1 MEEQI
6 RKQLKS
12 IMQQEVVLATGCT
25 EPGAVALCVAKAV
38 ETLGFEPTTINIKL
52 SKNVYKNAMGVGIP
66 GTGMIGLPIA
76 VAMAVTHGDSSRG
89 LEVLTLPAD
98 QVEEA
103 KQWLANN
110 AGKINIGVKETSD
123 KLYIECNVSSASC
136 CAAEASTATAVIAK
150 RHTNFIFI
158 KKDDT
163 VLLDHKI
170 GLFQE
175 QAGDDN
181 PQEDN
186 KQRLELTAR
195 MVYDYATT
203 APLEELKWLL
213 DTVEYNAAA
222 SECGLSGM
230 GLHTGEILME
240 QARGDM
246 VHTVVARTV
255 AASDA
260 RMDGCTKPV
269 YSNSG
274 SGNQGI
280 TCTLPSYYYGKL
292 KGCSEEQI
300 LRALTMNHL
309 MSIYIKRGIGR
320 LSALCGIVNATMG
333 CAAALTYLEGSERG
347 VRGSE
352 RGVKGTNEGGE
363 GSERGVRG
371 SESGVKGTNLYEQV
385 CYAMKN
391 MINTIAGMVCDGA
404 KPSCALKMS
413 VGLYSAFVCAELAVH
428 NRVVDRTDGL
438 SESDIDCSIRNLG
451 RLGKEGMNQTDDMIL
466 DIMTHKR

>member
-1 MEEQI
+1 MDKELREQI
-6 RKQLKS
+6 KS
-12 IMQQEVVLATGCT
+12 VLQHEVVPATGCT

-38 ETLGFEPTTINIKL
+38 ETLGCEPETVTLKL
-52 SKNVYKNAMGVGIP
+52 SKNVFKNAMGVGIP

-76 VAMAVTHGDSSRG
+76 VAMAVTHGDSKRG
-89 LEVLTLPAD
+89 LEVLTMSD
-98 QVEEA
+98 TEVQDA
-103 KQWLANN
+103 KRWLANH
-110 AGKINIGVKETSD
+110 ADDINIGVKEDGD
-123 KLYIECNVSSASC
+123 KLYIECSVSKGQC
-136 CAAEASTATAVIAK
+136 LVTAVIAK
-150 RHTNFIFI
+150 RHNNFIFL

-163 VLLDHKI
+163 VLLDHKT

-175 QAGDDN
+175 QDNDDN
-181 PQEDN
+181 PSEDN

-203 APLEELKWLL
+203 APLEELDWLRE
-213 DTVEYNAAA
+213 TVDYNNAA
-222 SECGLSGM
+222 SECGLEGM
-230 GLHTGEILME
+230 GLHTGQILME

-280 TCTLPSYYYGKL
+280 CCTLPAYYYGKL
-292 KGCSEEQI
+292 NGCSDEQI
-300 LRALTMNHL
+300 LRALTMSHL

-333 CAAALTYLEGSERG
+333 VSAALTYLEG
-347 VRGSE
+347 GSF
-352 RGVKGTNEGGE
+352 
-363 GSERGVRG
+363 
-371 SESGVKGTNLYEQV
+371 EQAG
-385 CYAMKN
+385 YALKN

-413 VGLYSAFVCAELAVH
+413 VGLYSAFVCSELAVH
-428 NRVVDRTDGL
+428 SRVVDCTDGL
-438 SESDIDCSIRNLG
+438 SESDLDCSIRNLG
-451 RLGKEGMNQTDDMIL
+451 RLGKDGMNQTDDMIL
-466 DIMTHKR
+466 DIMTHKQNSVDNFM

>member
-1 MEEQI
+1 MATCRSNNQPLKEERIRSMEENI
-6 RKQLKS
+6 RKQLKE

-38 ETLGFEPTTINIKL
+38 ETLGCEPESITLKL

-89 LEVLTLPAD
+89 LEVLTIPPK

-110 AGKINIGVKETSD
+110 ADRINIDVKETSD
-123 KLYIECNVSSASC
+123 KLYIECSVCGCNKA
-136 CAAEASTATAVIAK
+136 ATAVIAK

-158 KKDDT
+158 KKDDHI
-163 VLLDHKI
+163 LLDHKQ

-175 QAGDDN
+175 QDNDDN

-186 KQRLELTAR
+186 RQRLELTAR

-203 APLEELKWLL
+203 APLDELRWLM

-222 SECGLSGM
+222 SECGLEGM

-260 RMDGCTKPV
+260 RMDGCTRPV

-292 KGCSEEQI
+292 KGCSDEQI

-333 CAAALTYLEGSERG
+333 ASAALTYLEG
-347 VRGSE
+347 
-352 RGVKGTNEGGE
+352 GG
-363 GSERGVRG
+363 
-371 SESGVKGTNLYEQV
+371 YEQI
-385 CYAMKN
+385 CYSMKN

-428 NRVVDRTDGL
+428 DRVVDRTDGL

-451 RLGKEGMNQTDDMIL
+451 RLGKDGMNQTDDMIL
-466 DIMTHKR
+466 DIMTHKK

>member
-1 MEEQI
+1 MDKVVCEQI
-6 RKQLKS
+6 KD
-12 IMQQEVVLATGCT
+12 IMQHEVLLATGCT

-38 ETLGFEPTTINIKL
+38 ETLGCEPSTIRLRL
-52 SKNVYKNAMGVGIP
+52 SKNVFKNAMGVGIP

-76 VAMAVTHGDSSRG
+76 VAMAVVHGDSKRG
-89 LEVLTLPAD
+89 LEVLTMPEGQIED
-98 QVEEA
+98 A
-103 KQWLANN
+103 KHWLANH
-110 AGKINIGVKETSD
+110 ADAVDIGVKETSD
-123 KLYIECNVSSASC
+123 KLYIECEVSGGQSSVV
-136 CAAEASTATAVIAK
+136 AVIAK
-150 RHTNFIFI
+150 KHTNFIFL
-158 KKDDT
+158 KKDDK
-163 VLLDHKI
+163 VLLDHKQ

-175 QAGDDN
+175 QDNDDD
-181 PQEDN
+181 PKEDN

-203 APLEELKWLL
+203 VPLEELDWLRE
-213 DTVEYNAAA
+213 TVVYNNAA
-222 SECGLSGM
+222 SECGLEGM
-230 GLHTGEILME
+230 GLHTGQILME

-280 TCTLPSYYYGKL
+280 TCTLPPYYYGKL
-292 KGCSEEQI
+292 KGCSDEQI
-300 LRALTMNHL
+300 LRALTMSHL

-333 CAAALTYLEGSERG
+333 VSAALTYLEG
-347 VRGSE
+347 
-352 RGVKGTNEGGE
+352 GTF
-363 GSERGVRG
+363 
-371 SESGVKGTNLYEQV
+371 EQV
-385 CYAMKN
+385 GYALKN

-413 VGLYSAFVCAELAVH
+413 VGLYSAFVCSELAVH
-428 NRVVDRTDGL
+428 SRVVDCTDGL
-438 SESDIDCSIRNLG
+438 SESDLDCSIRNLG
-451 RLGKEGMNQTDDMIL
+451 RLGKDGMNQTDDMIL
-466 DIMTHKR
+466 DIMTHKRN

>member
-1 MEEQI
+1 MEENI
-6 RKQLKS
+6 RKQLKE

-38 ETLGFEPTTINIKL
+38 ETLGCEPEGISLKL

-89 LEVLTLPAD
+89 LEVLTLPEAE
-98 QVEEA
+98 VEDA
-103 KQWLANN
+103 KRWLANN
-110 AGKINIGVKETSD
+110 SDRINIGVKETSD
-123 KLYIECNVSSASC
+123 KLYIECSVVSGQHSA
-136 CAAEASTATAVIAK
+136 TVVIAK
-150 RHTNFIFI
+150 RHTNFVFV
-158 KKDDT
+158 KKDDI
-163 VLLDHKI
+163 VLMDHKI

-175 QAGDDN
+175 QDNDDN
-181 PQEDN
+181 PAEDN

-195 MVYDYATT
+195 MVYDFATT
-203 APLEELKWLL
+203 APLDELQWLL
-213 DTVEYNAAA
+213 DTVEYNVAA
-222 SECGLSGM
+222 SECGLAGM

-292 KGCSEEQI
+292 KGCSDEQI

-333 CAAALTYLEGSERG
+333 GAAALTYLEG
-347 VRGSE
+347 
-352 RGVKGTNEGGE
+352 GG
-363 GSERGVRG
+363 
-371 SESGVKGTNLYEQV
+371 YEQV

-428 NRVVDRTDGL
+428 NRVVDQTDGL
-438 SESDIDCSIRNLG
+438 SESDIDCSIHNLG
-451 RLGKEGMNQTDDMIL
+451 RLGKDGMNQTDDMIL
-466 DIMTHKR
+466 DIMTHKK

>member
-1 MEEQI
+1 MEESI
-6 RKQLKS
+6 RKQLKE
-12 IMQQEVVLATGCT
+12 ILQQEVVLATGCT
-25 EPGAVALCVAKAV
+25 EPGAVALCVAKAC
-38 ETLGFEPTTINIKL
+38 ETLGCEPAIIKLKL

-76 VAMAVTHGDSSRG
+76 VAMAVKHGDSSRG
-89 LEVLTLPAD
+89 LEVLTLPAE
-98 QVEEA
+98 QVDDA
-103 KQWLANN
+103 KRWLANN
-110 AGKINIGVKETSD
+110 AEHISIGVKDTSD
-123 KLYIECNVSSASC
+123 KLYIECECISASQ
-136 CAAEASTATAVIAK
+136 AHTSVAVIAK
-150 RHTNFIFI
+150 RHTNFIFL
-158 KKDDT
+158 KKDDH

-175 QAGDDN
+175 QDYDDD
-181 PQEDN
+181 PKSDN
-186 KQRLELTAR
+186 RQRLDLTAR

-203 APLEELKWLL
+203 APLHELEWLRE
-213 DTVEYNAAA
+213 TIVYNTAA
-222 SECGLSGM
+222 SECGLVGM

-240 QARGDM
+240 QARGDL

-280 TCTLPSYYYGKL
+280 TCTLPPYYYGKAR
-292 KGCSEEQI
+292 GCNDEQI
-300 LRALTMNHL
+300 LRALTMSHL

-333 CAAALTYLEGSERG
+333 VSSALTYLEG
-347 VRGSE
+347 
-352 RGVKGTNEGGE
+352 GTF
-363 GSERGVRG
+363 
-371 SESGVKGTNLYEQV
+371 EQV
-385 CYAMKN
+385 CFAMKN

-428 NRVVDRTDGL
+428 GRVVDSTDGL
-438 SESDIDCSIRNLG
+438 SESDIDCSIHNLG
-451 RLGKEGMNQTDDMIL
+451 RLGKDGMNQTDDMIL
-466 DIMTHKR
+466 DIMTHKK